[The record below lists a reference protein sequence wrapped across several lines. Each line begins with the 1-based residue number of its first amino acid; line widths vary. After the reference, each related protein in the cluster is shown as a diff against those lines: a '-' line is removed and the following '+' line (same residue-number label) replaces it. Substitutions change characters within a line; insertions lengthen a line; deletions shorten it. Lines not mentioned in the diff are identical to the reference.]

1 VGRLAAKYATQTNG
15 ETGVRAMLGLA
26 GVIVLAFSL
35 ALGVVDAAG
44 AAEPH
49 FTLSSSAFNDNDM
62 LPLKYAGG
70 RLCANGGRGGDISP
84 PLSWTSPPAGTK
96 SFAVL
101 MIDPDGRRGIGSVHW
116 VAYGIPATRNGL
128 REGEGATQTADVTL
142 GRNSRGTMGYTGP
155 CGPPVDAAHHYVI
168 DVIALDLEPTT
179 LQAGLDRDQLLNLI
193 TGHSLGPASIVVRY
207 RSEQ

>member
-1 VGRLAAKYATQTNG
+1 
-15 ETGVRAMLGLA
+15 MLGSA
-26 GVIVLAFSL
+26 GIIVLALSL

-70 RLCANGGRGGDISP
+70 RLCASGGRGGNISP

-128 REGEGATQTADVTL
+128 KEGEGATQTADVTL
-142 GRNSRGTMGYTGP
+142 GRNSRGTIGYTGP
-155 CGPPVDAAHHYVI
+155 CGPPVGAAHHYVI
-168 DVIALDLEPTT
+168 DVIALDLKPAA
-179 LQAGLDRDQLLNLI
+179 LQPGLDRDQLLNLI
-193 TGHSLGPASIVVRY
+193 TGHSLGPASIVVHY